1 MATMLGVAATLVA
14 LLITGSLAARILGPT
29 DRGYFALL
37 VLVPSLVCQVGG
49 LGISLALTHYVA
61 AGEIG
66 ASQGLRLLRRVLAL
80 QVAAVT
86 VASVVVGIALNLG
99 HPGYVMGAVLIAA
112 SFAVTTY
119 LKEYTVGLVQASG
132 RSVSAN
138 LLKAFSPVAGAV
150 GLTALYVGGA
160 ESLTAVVVVWAAT
173 EWISSAL
180 LVVVTRMYLRRDA
193 PGGDVDSAVSR
204 ARILEFGRAAYFS
217 YLSPLDT
224 FRLDQLYVG
233 VALSATALGYYAA
246 GAAFTTIPR
255 VLAHSVGLTAAPLI
269 ARQRFGARVSV
280 RRTGLVLGGL
290 AIGTSAVTALAVG
303 LSAEWLVP
311 ALYGDAF
318 RPAIALT
325 QILMVGGFLFAV
337 RRILIDVLR
346 GVGRPAAGWRSEVGG
361 LVVFAVLAPV
371 LSAADAEAG
380 VAWAFTIAAAVN
392 VGSLLWRERR
402 LVRLLRSP

>member
-1 MATMLGVAATLVA
+1 MLGVAATLVS

-49 LGISLALTHYVA
+49 LGMSLALTHYVA
-61 AGEIG
+61 SGEI
-66 ASQGLRLLRRVLAL
+66 AAAQGLRLLRKAL
-80 QVAAVT
+80 IIQVGAVT
-86 VASVVVGIALNLG
+86 VASIALGMVLNVG
-99 HPGYVMGAVLIAA
+99 HPGYVTVAVVIAA

-119 LKEYTVGLVQASG
+119 IKEYTVGLVQATG
-132 RSVSAN
+132 RSVAAN

-150 GLTALYVGGA
+150 GLTLLYVGGA
-160 ESLTAVVVVWAAT
+160 DTLTAVVLVWAAT
-173 EWISSAL
+173 EWLSSAL
-180 LVVVTRMYLRRDA
+180 LVVTTRTYLRRDESLGA
-193 PGGDVDSAVSR
+193 RHTDVSQ
-204 ARILEFGRAAYFS
+204 ARIMRFGRAAYFS

-290 AIGTSAVTALAVG
+290 AIGTSAITALAVG

-318 RPAIALT
+318 RPAITLT

-361 LVVFAVLAPV
+361 LVVFVGLAPV
-371 LSAADAEAG
+371 LSSTDAAAG

-392 VGSLLWRERR
+392 VGSLLWRERS